1 MKKTLNE
8 WLEWADDNPA
18 YKTGEATIGR
28 CADGEWVLVE
38 YAKQISPDKT
48 YDQKITLV
56 KPRTTGSN
64 R

>member
-1 MKKTLNE
+1 MKKTLNA
-8 WLEWADDNPA
+8 WLEWADDNP
-18 YKTGEATIGR
+18 TFGR

-56 KPRTTGSN
+56 KPRTTGSIRN
-64 R
+64 D